1 MVRLHIG
8 KGVAGLG
15 TNGLAVYL
23 DVREEVSLI
32 RRDGKGLALAVVDLH
47 GAGGVNGAA
56 LARRGG
62 DGVDLGGILHVHL
75 DVVQP
80 QGGAVLA
87 LVDKGELHGFLIL
100 EFVRDAYLGL
110 GLFPSAELILLIPV
124 PQLPDLLPGRAVVG
138 GSHDLQVVVM
148 VLHAPI
154 VVGVE
159 IKDHAGLGGLGA
171 EVNGGGDEPLV
182 LLFRLGDVHHGHL
195 AAVLRALIPG
205 LCCLALQAPAI
216 GRETGLLKVLGEDG
230 LGGHDD
236 LGGVGVALGLD
247 GIRLAVAG
255 VVVDHDHQVLAE
267 AGDVIG
273 TRCLRPRL
281 GFHYGVAGQLLGL
294 GAVGDSDVGDI
305 LIIRH
310 IEAHIILAVFVCNGN
325 ILGLRFLRVDGDG
338 EGPGGFLVVDT
349 VLVIGQLAADG
360 HNDLGVV
367 GHLGMVLLGAVPA
380 ELTVVLHAGGNDLI
394 IIAAVDGLGLVLH
407 VIGIVDIAG
416 LLVLDLIRQ
425 GLDVS

>member
-1 MVRLHIG
+1 M
-8 KGVAGLG
+8 
-15 TNGLAVYL
+15 
-23 DVREEVSLI
+23 
-32 RRDGKGLALAVVDLH
+32 
-47 GAGGVNGAA
+47 
-56 LARRGG
+56 
-62 DGVDLGGILHVHL
+62 DLGGILHVHL

-110 GLFPSAELILLIPV
+110 GLFPGVELVLGVPV
-124 PQLPDLLPGRAVVG
+124 PQLPDLLPGLAVG
-138 GSHDLQVVVM
+138 GGHDLQIVVM

-171 EVNGGGDEPLV
+171 QVDLGADKPLV

-205 LCCLALQAPAI
+205 LCRLALQAPAI
-216 GRETGLLKVLGEDG
+216 GREAGFLKVLGEDG

-281 GFHYGVAGQLLGL
+281 GFRHGVAGQLLGL
-294 GAVGDSDVGDI
+294 GAVGDGDVGDE
-305 LIIRH
+305 LVVADRQVH
-310 IEAHIILAVFVCNGN
+310 EILAVFRADGDV
-325 ILGLRFLRVDGDG
+325 LGLRLLRVDGDG
-338 EGPGGFLVVDT
+338 EGPGGFLVVDG
-349 VLVIGQLAADG
+349 VRLIGQLTGDG
-360 HNDLGVV
+360 HEDLGVV

-380 ELTVVLHAGGNDLI
+380 ELAVVLHAGGNDLI

-407 VIGIVDIAG
+407 VIGIVDLAG